1 MTTVRLQVIL
11 TVPLED
17 GANHDQVRRGVL
29 AALVG
34 LPVVNATGAWAEIT
48 AVEIQT
54 SELQHEPGLSRALA
68 AADVPVDRSDFLDP
82 VNPPDDWRPF

>member
-11 TVPLED
+11 TVSLED
-17 GANHDQVRRGVL
+17 GATHSEVRAGVL
-29 AALVG
+29 TTLLG
-34 LPVVNATGAWAEIT
+34 LPVVT

-54 SELQHEPGLSRALA
+54 SAVRGEPRALA

-82 VNPPDDWRPF
+82 GDPPREWDRPW